1 MPPTNNTERACLRS
15 RIGTV
20 ADVMAELGVPI
31 ESVDRLAEDLI
42 ESGAIEPDGDV
53 RGQLHRLL
61 WDGKLSGFRGEREPL
76 LWLHVVSRLLRHEPV
91 FPGPVELFKPDSE
104 TIARLPAARLATLLR
119 KRRQVDVTDAFVS
132 YATMLR
138 ASGERFAE
146 TLELARLLWAA
157 GLVEPR
163 GLIRVNELFALATS
177 QRIRPYSSR
186 DGRADDAQN
195 DPGHPAFWIAVAP
208 AAAIHALG
216 PVLNAAKD
224 EELAVLAV
232 GVKESAFVS
241 FSLTGVADSPTPG
254 EEVMVFALQTVDERI
269 GPDPRQ
275 ANPALRRAWLRLWFE
290 SFGRS
295 EFEEREGFKDRLL
308 AAADK
313 ELGSLRPVLEKADE
327 LGFAERCHAFD
338 AAVAC
343 NFDHAQTLWDGFRP
357 LLLALR
363 SLSAPCVA
371 SDLRSTRIEG
381 REPPPEPW
389 CRIPD
394 SLAMSFQGY
403 ARHEQ
408 ARDPEL
414 IALRESF
421 ARFCLDRLKTS
432 KKTGL
437 PAEPDTAWRLGF
449 IRAAVVLRINP
460 GGKGHHVLNY
470 AKDND
475 PDPDVRE
482 EARQAYTVLRHMPTL
497 PAGTSPRRVVFFAFW
512 HLRWAHLASL
522 GLPIDANAALDTHN
536 DELRRTTWN
545 EELEPEMF
553 GA

>member
-1 MPPTNNTERACLRS
+1 MPPTNNAERACLRS
-15 RIGTV
+15 QIGTV

-31 ESVDRLAEDLI
+31 ESVDALAEDLL
-42 ESGAIEPDGDV
+42 EAGAIEPNGDV
-53 RGQLHRLL
+53 RSQLHTLL
-61 WDGKLSGFRGEREPL
+61 WDGKLSGFRGDREPL
-76 LWLHVVSRLLRHEPV
+76 LWLHVVARLIRLEPV
-91 FPGPVELFKPDSE
+91 FPGAVELFEPDSD
-104 TIARLPAARLATLLR
+104 TIARLPAARLATLLQD
-119 KRRQVDVTDAFVS
+119 RRQVDVTDAFVS
-132 YATMLR
+132 YASLLR
-138 ASGERFAE
+138 AGGERFAE
-146 TLELARLLWAA
+146 TLELARLLWAS
-157 GLVEPR
+157 GLVEPL
-163 GLIRVNELFALATS
+163 GLIRTKELIDLATS
-177 QRIRPYSSR
+177 ERIRPYSAH

-216 PVLNAAKD
+216 PMFDAAND
-224 EELAVLAV
+224 EELATLAL
-232 GVKESAFVS
+232 GSKECVFVS
-241 FSLTGVADSPTPG
+241 FSMTGVSGSPPPAV
-254 EEVMVFALQTVDERI
+254 EVTRFAMHEVDERI
-269 GPDPRQ
+269 GPDPRR

-327 LGFAERCHAFD
+327 LAFAERGHAFD

-357 LLLALR
+357 LLLAIR
-363 SLSAPCVA
+363 SLTVPCVA
-371 SDLRSTRIEG
+371 SDLRSSRIEG

-394 SLAMSFQGY
+394 GLAMSFQGY

-421 ARFCLDRLKTS
+421 ARFCLHRLKTS

-437 PAEPDTAWRLGF
+437 PAEPASAWRLGF
-449 IRAAVVLRINP
+449 IRASVVLQINP
-460 GGKGHHVLNY
+460 GGKGHHILNY
-470 AKDND
+470 AKKND

-482 EARQAYTVLRHMPTL
+482 EARKAYTVLRHMPTL
-497 PAGTSPRRVVFFAFW
+497 PAEVSPRRVVFLAFW
-512 HLRWAHLASL
+512 HLRWAHLAAL
-522 GLPIDANAALDTHN
+522 GLPIDANAARDAHQE
-536 DELRRTTWN
+536 ELRRTTWN
-545 EELEPEMF
+545 EEMEPKIF
-553 GA
+553 GT